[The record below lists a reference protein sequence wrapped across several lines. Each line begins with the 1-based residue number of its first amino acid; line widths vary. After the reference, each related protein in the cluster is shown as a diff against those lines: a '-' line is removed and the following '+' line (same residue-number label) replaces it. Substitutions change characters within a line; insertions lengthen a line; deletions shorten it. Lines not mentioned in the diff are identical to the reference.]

1 MSDQIGIYTV
11 EGRQLVVSLS
21 KDGRSQSRITIRGEG
36 KNEPGCPALC
46 NALVETLRANRVAV
60 QTHGI
65 DSLHY
70 KQDYILLDRI
80 KPDQGRRLMDLAA
93 NKLARHYAARAEG

>member
-1 MSDQIGIYTV
+1 MSEQIGIYTV

-21 KDGRSQSRITIRGEG
+21 KEGRSQSRMTIRGYG

-46 NALVETLRANRVAV
+46 NAMVETLRANRIAV
-60 QTHGI
+60 QTHGV

-70 KQDYILLDRI
+70 SQDYIILDRL
-80 KPDQGRRLMDLAA
+80 KPETARRLVDLAT